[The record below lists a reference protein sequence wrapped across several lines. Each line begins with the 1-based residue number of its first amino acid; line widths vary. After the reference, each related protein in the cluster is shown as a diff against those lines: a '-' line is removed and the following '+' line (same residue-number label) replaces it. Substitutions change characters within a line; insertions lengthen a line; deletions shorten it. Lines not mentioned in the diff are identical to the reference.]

1 MSPGRTLCVPPAV
14 QAAVRW
20 RNKELWVFV
29 LRGVFWGTERGLG
42 WGRGGRKPLCA
53 PSPEVE
59 CKGAR
64 IAMLKEQHSVTG
76 DVMAFDGS
84 ILFLPIQIPKVRG
97 GGGLP
102 WFGGTGVPLFWVG
115 EPPLALPK
123 VSLKARRKGDGEE
136 ISINIQMT
144 KILEPSSDLCIPFY
158 NVVFR
163 R

>member
-1 MSPGRTLCVPPAV
+1 MSS
-14 QAAVRW
+14 
-20 RNKELWVFV
+20 
-29 LRGVFWGTERGLG
+29 GVFFGGLSEVWGGAEEGE
-42 WGRGGRKPLCA
+42 KPLCA

-84 ILFLPIQIPKVRG
+84 ILFLPIQIPKVRV
-97 GGGLP
+97 GGLP